1 MKELL
6 RKLHNK
12 FQRLRLRN
20 CDFTIIAN
28 NCIAGC
34 VYHDLGLR
42 FDTPTVNLYIP
53 FPDYI
58 LFLKNLRQFVYAEF
72 AELPSDNGH
81 PVGLL
86 GGVIHVYFLHYQ
98 SFNEGVESWKRRTE
112 RMHWDNLYVVL
123 SERDGCREMDLHEF
137 DLLPYRKK
145 IAFTHIDYPSISN
158 FFLIHGFEKSKE
170 LGNIMDYQG
179 MFGRKYYDQF
189 DWVKFLNQK

>member
-28 NCIAGC
+28 NCTAGC

-86 GGVIHVYFLHYQ
+86 GGGNSCLF
-98 SFNEGVESWKRRTE
+98 SS
-112 RMHWDNLYVVL
+112 L
-123 SERDGCREMDLHEF
+123 SVF
-137 DLLPYRKK
+137 
-145 IAFTHIDYPSISN
+145 
-158 FFLIHGFEKSKE
+158 
-170 LGNIMDYQG
+170 
-179 MFGRKYYDQF
+179 
-189 DWVKFLNQK
+189 